1 MTVSREIKT
10 AVLVLLGI
18 LLIIFTFNYLKGQN
32 LLDSS
37 RKFYVV
43 YDNIEGLTLSS
54 PVTINGFIVGKIQD
68 ISFNAKND
76 ARLKVTLTVDN
87 DFKFSKNSKAEL
99 YETGLIGGKAIAIV
113 PVFDDAE
120 EAKNGDVLNA
130 SVKKGL
136 LQSLDLTSLQLKLE
150 GMVVSADSVLTS
162 VNSVLDEG
170 TKANLRSTITQLNA
184 TIASFNTTSQSLSEL
199 IENNKGK
206 LDSTLTNVNTL
217 SGNLVVITDSLANA
231 GLSGTIKNLEATI
244 GNFNNVLS
252 SIDRGEGTLGKLV
265 KDEALYN
272 NLENATK
279 ELEELLEDIK
289 LHPKRYFRILSKKEI
304 PYQEN

>member
-1 MTVSREIKT
+1 MTISREIKT
-10 AVLVLLGI
+10 AILVLLGL
-18 LLIIFTFNYLKGQN
+18 LLILFTFNYLKGQN
-32 LLDSS
+32 LFDSS

-54 PVTINGFIVGKIQD
+54 PVTINGFIVGKIQE

-87 DFKFSKNSKAEL
+87 NFKFSKNSKAEL

-113 PVFDDAE
+113 PVFDEAE
-120 EAKNGDVLNA
+120 EAKNGDVLTA
-130 SVKKGL
+130 TVKKGL
-136 LQSLDLTSLQLKLE
+136 LQSLDLGSLQLKLE
-150 GMVVSADSVLTS
+150 GLVVSADSVLTS
-162 VNSVLDEG
+162 VNSVLDND
-170 TKANLRSTITQLNA
+170 TKANLRSAFAQLNA
-184 TIASFNTTSQSLSEL
+184 TIASLENTSESLNKL
-199 IENNKGK
+199 IVNSK
-206 LDSTLTNVNTL
+206 LDSTLTNFNEL
-217 SGNLVVITDSLANA
+217 SSNLVEITDSLADVGLA
-231 GLSGTIKNLEATI
+231 GTVKNLESAV

-252 SIDRGEGTLGKLV
+252 SIESGEGTLGKLV

-304 PYQEN
+304 PYEEN